1 MKVLLSIKPEF
12 ADKIF
17 SGTKKYEFR
26 RSIFKKKEVK
36 TIVVYASSPVQK
48 IIGEFEIETII
59 KEELNR
65 LWELTKDLSGI
76 SEDYFFEYFR
86 NKEAGFAIKIK
97 RTKKYNTPLSI
108 KEDFNA
114 TPPQSFMYLTK
125 EPSKPSRLQR
135 L

>member
-86 NKEAGFAIKIK
+86 NKENGFAIKIK
-97 RTKKYNTPLSI
+97 KTKRYNTPLSI

-125 EPSKPSRLQR
+125 EPGKPSR
-135 L
+135 